1 MRLPAHAIL
10 GEVGQGF
17 APMQLRLNVRRLQIG
32 A

>member
-10 GEVGQGF
+10 NEVGQGF